1 MKIAFHKYQGAGND
15 FVLIDNRNK
24 KTKLNQKQIA
34 VMCDRHFGIGAD
46 GLMLLELQ
54 KGCDFKMVYYNS
66 DGNEST
72 MCGNGG
78 RCITM
83 FAKHLG
89 IIKKKAVFLAIDG
102 MHQATVKKD
111 QVKLGMTDPKN
122 FTKIGNDHTVN
133 TGSPH
138 YISFVKDVKNM
149 DVYKHGYDIRN
160 NKTFKKEGI
169 NVNFVEEL
177 KKGELFVRTFER
189 GVEDE
194 TLSCGTGVTAAAIV
208 YADLNN
214 IKNSCSI
221 KTLGDNLIVY
231 FEKNKTGFTNV
242 YLEGPAEYV
251 YKGTIDL

>member
-15 FVLIDNRNK
+15 FVLIDNRDK
-24 KTKLNQKQIA
+24 KIKLNQKQIA
-34 VMCDRHFGIGAD
+34 AMCDRHFGIGAD

-54 KGCDFKMVYYNS
+54 KGCDFKMVYFNS

-83 FAKHLG
+83 FAKDLG

-102 MHQATVKKD
+102 MHQASVKKN

-122 FTKIGNDHTVN
+122 FTKIGKDYTIN

-169 NVNFVEEL
+169 NVNFVQEI
-177 KKGELFVRTFER
+177 KPGEIFVRTFER

-194 TLSCGTGVTAAAIV
+194 TLSCGTGVTAAAII
-208 YADLNN
+208 YSDLNY
-214 IKNSCSI
+214 IFNSCYI
-221 KTLGDNLIVY
+221 KTLGGDLIVH
-231 FEKNKTGFTNV
+231 FEKNKTKYSNV
-242 YLEGPAEYV
+242 YLEGPAVYV
-251 YKGTIDL
+251 FKGTMEI